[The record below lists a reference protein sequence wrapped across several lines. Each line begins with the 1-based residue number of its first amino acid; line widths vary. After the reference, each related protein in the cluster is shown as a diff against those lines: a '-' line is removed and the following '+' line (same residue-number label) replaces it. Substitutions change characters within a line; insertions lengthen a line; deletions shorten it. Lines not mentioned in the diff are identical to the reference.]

1 MEVVVAVVVD
11 HRRHP
16 RGSKAG
22 EAVER
27 ETKKRKRRK
36 RCEDEDDGENDGDV
50 AVARGE
56 EEVEDWIT
64 T

>member
-1 MEVVVAVVVD
+1 MHPPESNVHD
-11 HRRHP
+11 HEDANDNEE
-16 RGSKAG
+16 KDG
-22 EAVER
+22 ETDDGEN
-27 ETKKRKRRK
+27 
-36 RCEDEDDGENDGDV
+36 EDDGENDGDV